1 MESNRD
7 APIYRIPKASGAGND
22 VKKTVDSYMEF
33 HNDSNGSNLAAR
45 TEKYTE
51 MINHYY
57 DLCTDFYEW
66 GWGQSFHFA
75 NRYRG
80 ENFYSSIARSEH
92 WLALQMGLKPGMKVL
107 DVGCGVGGPA
117 REIARFANCNV
128 VGVNNNAYQIQRA
141 IKHTKSA
148 ELEHLV
154 EFVKGNFMELPF
166 PDNHFDAIYQ
176 IEATAHA
183 PDKVACYSEL
193 YRVLK
198 PGGVFASYEW
208 CLTKKYDPDNAEH
221 VKIKKGIEEGDG
233 LPDIATTDE
242 VVIALTKSGYKVI
255 KEEDRCLPLSPND
268 TPWYDPIAPKF
279 TIKNIHHTEFG
290 HNISTRFL
298 RLLEKTRILNKG
310 TADVQAFLHTAAVNL
325 YLGGQKEIFT
335 PSFFTLAIKEESD
348 E

>member
-1 MESNRD
+1 M
-7 APIYRIPKASGAGND
+7 G
-22 VKKTVDSYMEF
+22 
-33 HNDSNGSNLAAR
+33 
-45 TEKYTE
+45 
-51 MINHYY
+51 
-57 DLCTDFYEW
+57 
-66 GWGQSFHFA
+66 
-75 NRYRG
+75 
-80 ENFYSSIARSEH
+80 
-92 WLALQMGLKPGMKVL
+92 GLKPGMKVL

-154 EFVKGNFMELPF
+154 EFV
-166 PDNHFDAIYQ
+166 
-176 IEATAHA
+176 
-183 PDKVACYSEL
+183 
-193 YRVLK
+193 
-198 PGGVFASYEW
+198 
-208 CLTKKYDPDNAEH
+208 
-221 VKIKKGIEEGDG
+221 
-233 LPDIATTDE
+233 
-242 VVIALTKSGYKVI
+242 IALTKSGYKVV

-325 YLGGQKEIFT
+325 FLGGQKEIFT
-335 PSFFTLAIKEESD
+335 PSFFTLAIKEESSD